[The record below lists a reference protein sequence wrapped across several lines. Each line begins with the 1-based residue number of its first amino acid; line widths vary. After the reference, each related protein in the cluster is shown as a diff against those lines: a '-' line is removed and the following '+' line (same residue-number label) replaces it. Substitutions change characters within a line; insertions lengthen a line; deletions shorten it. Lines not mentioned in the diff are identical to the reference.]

1 MMPGVVR
8 GVGVDAVE
16 VERLRRVVGRRPTMM
31 GRLWTEG
38 ELSDVMVRSDPIPGL
53 AARFAAKEA
62 VMKALGAGLGSF
74 SFREAEVRSSPGG
87 EPALALTGRAAALAT
102 RRDVGGW
109 HLSLTHTGSVAVAVV
124 IAVS

>member
-1 MMPGVVR
+1 MIPGVVL
-8 GVGVDAVE
+8 GIGVDAVE
-16 VERLRRVVGRRPTMM
+16 VERLRLVIVRRPTVL

-62 VMKALGAGLGSF
+62 AMKALGAGLGAF

-87 EPALALTGRAAALAT
+87 EPALALSGRAAELAT
-102 RRDVGGW
+102 RRQVGAW
-109 HLSLTHTGSVAVAVV
+109 YLSLTHTGSVAVAV
-124 IAVS
+124 AVAVA